1 MSPPNSPTI
10 PNLLPIEEV
19 SRLLGCTP
27 KTVRSWIHQGRL
39 KATKPGRGYLV
50 EEREV
55 RAFIKRNLFKP

>member
-1 MSPPNSPTI
+1 MPTSNTPPLPK
-10 PNLLPIEEV
+10 LFPIEEV

-27 KTVRSWIHQGRL
+27 KTVRSWIRQGRL

-55 RAFIKRNLFKP
+55 CAFIKRNLFKP